1 MMIIPSTP
9 VLSFR
14 RKTGF
19 NAETIALRSYVIEKR
34 NYFLVKRIFDIVLS
48 SLVIVFIISWL
59 FPIIA
64 LLIKLNSRGP
74 VFFVQRRVG
83 RWGKS
88 FNCLKF
94 RTMVVNEQANTRQ
107 ASDNDTRITR
117 VGNFLRK
124 SNLDEFPQFINV
136 LLGQMSV
143 VGPRPH
149 MHADCNKFSSVIA
162 NYKFRNM
169 VKPGITGLAQVK
181 GYEDLPGT
189 SKAFSIATSL
199 MRFIYATQTSGWICA
214 SFAKLLHKLSM
225 AFSPD
230 SLHQKKIRQCSR
242 PLNNGHLLSRTSI
255 NHITIFGYPFPLI
268 SASVSRC
275 TFFLPAKPAG
285 RLSYGKNYFA
295 YYAMKRKIGK
305 LVFVLPNICA

>member
-181 GYEDLPGT
+181 GYRGPTRNFESIFHRYQFDAFYIRNANFWLDMRIVRKTAAQTFNGLFSRFFT
-189 SKAFSIATSL
+189 SKEDKAMQSSTKQWTPSL
-199 MRFIYATQTSGWICA
+199 
-214 SFAKLLHKLSM
+214 KN
-225 AFSPD
+225 
-230 SLHQKKIRQCSR
+230 
-242 PLNNGHLLSRTSI
+242 LN
-255 NHITIFGYPFPLI
+255 
-268 SASVSRC
+268 
-275 TFFLPAKPAG
+275 
-285 RLSYGKNYFA
+285 
-295 YYAMKRKIGK
+295 
-305 LVFVLPNICA
+305 

>member
-9 VLSFR
+9 VQSFA

-19 NAETIALRSYVIEKR
+19 NADTVALRSYVVEKR
-34 NYFLVKRIFDIVLS
+34 RYFMFKRVFDIILS
-48 SLVIVFIISWL
+48 SLVIIFIISWL

-64 LLIKLNSRGP
+64 LLIKLDSNGP
-74 VFFVQRRVG
+74 VFFIQRRVG

-88 FNCLKF
+88 FKCLKF
-94 RTMVVNEQANTRQ
+94 RTMVVNEHANTRQ
-107 ASDNDTRITR
+107 ASDNDNRITR

-124 SNLDEFPQFINV
+124 SNLDEFPQFFNV

-181 GYEDLPGT
+181 GYRGPTKNFESIFHRYQFDAFYIRNANFWLDMRIVRKTAAQTINTLFSRIFKSGEDT
-189 SKAFSIATSL
+189 AV
-199 MRFIYATQTSGWICA
+199 QTS
-214 SFAKLLHKLSM
+214 AKQWTPSVKN
-225 AFSPD
+225 
-230 SLHQKKIRQCSR
+230 
-242 PLNNGHLLSRTSI
+242 LN
-255 NHITIFGYPFPLI
+255 
-268 SASVSRC
+268 
-275 TFFLPAKPAG
+275 
-285 RLSYGKNYFA
+285 
-295 YYAMKRKIGK
+295 
-305 LVFVLPNICA
+305 